1 MKNNICRVLIAIAL
15 LLSTSAFLA
24 GEACAQ
30 DEYEGFF
37 KRMMKRFQKEDTEAV
52 GQKKYLEPK
61 EVESAKPA
69 RPSVPLPRITPVTE
83 RPVPVKA
90 REAKVVPTAPK
101 APEIK
106 VPQRGL
112 VLYGEEMGSLEQ
124 VETELS
130 REDMIGE
137 INEMLG
143 DNEDIF
149 SVVPMLRKNTDEKG
163 NVYYTY
169 DVGGVAERLED
180 LSTLDLD
187 NLYMR
192 IMTESGRLNTQ
203 RILQQ
208 LEQIRRTQRVIT
220 GPPATPSAPRIPRTP
235 PAMPNIPLIPRTPS
249 APVSPP
255 QAPSAPATPAAPPA
269 VPARR

>member
-1 MKNNICRVLIAIAL
+1 MKNNICRVLIAITL

-37 KRMMKRFQKEDTEAV
+37 KRMMKRFQKEDAETA
-52 GQKKYLEPK
+52 GQKKYK
-61 EVESAKPA
+61 ESEELESAKPV
-69 RPSVPLPRITPVTE
+69 RPSAPIPSTE
-83 RPVPVKA
+83 RQAPVKA
-90 REAKVVPTAPK
+90 QETKVAPIAPK

-106 VPQRGL
+106 VPQREPAPSK
-112 VLYGEEMGSLEQ
+112 EETEPFEQ

-143 DNEDIF
+143 DNEDIL
-149 SVVPMLRKNTDEKG
+149 SVVPLLRKNIDEKG
-163 NVYYTY
+163 NAYYTY
-169 DVGGVAERLED
+169 DVEGMTERLED
-180 LSTLDLD
+180 LSSLDLD

-192 IMTESGRLNTQ
+192 ILTESSRLNTQ

-235 PAMPNIPLIPRTPS
+235 PAMPNIPSIPRTPS
-249 APVSPP
+249 TPVSPP